1 MLIYSPL
8 LSGSSIVEGTLNV
21 SSGITGSLLGTSSYA
36 VTASYYSGSVGN
48 SISASYASSSTSA
61 SYALFAE
68 TLTTGSKIINGDLN
82 VIGTITA
89 KEIHTTLVTSSV
101 LYESGS
107 SRFGDSLDDTHQF
120 TGSLSITGS
129 LTLNGS
135 KVITTDQTASMS
147 VTASVSSSFA
157 SSSVSASYALTAS
170 YLEGA
175 VDVFPYTGSAV
186 ISGSLQVTGSINDLL
201 LGGGKSGNGI
211 SIGTG
216 SLANNIG
223 AYNIGI
229 GESALEKNTS
239 GLGSVALGYQAL
251 QSSSTANGNVALGY
265 QSQKSTTTGG
275 SNFSIGPL
283 SLSSNTT
290 GNENIAIGNGSLQ
303 TNIIGAKNTAIGTYA
318 LNVATVSGNVAVGT
332 YSLQK
337 VTTGGYNTALGVDTG
352 FNLTTGTNNVMLGAS
367 SSLALTTGGNNTAV
381 GWNSLAGTTVGGT
394 NTAVGY
400 QAGRYISG
408 STTNNGGATNSI
420 YIGYDTRPLSNNQ
433 PNQIVIGYTAIGL
446 GSNST
451 VIGNSST
458 TKALIWGN
466 TTISGSLTASSI
478 TGSIGVNFT
487 QSSPSTTWTIN
498 HNLNN
503 QHPLVQVY
511 GADHNMV
518 IPTNISGSS
527 TNQIIVTFSTAFAG
541 YARVL

>member
-1 MLIYSPL
+1 
-8 LSGSSIVEGTLNV
+8 
-21 SSGITGSLLGTSSYA
+21 
-36 VTASYYSGSVGN
+36 
-48 SISASYASSSTSA
+48 
-61 SYALFAE
+61 
-68 TLTTGSKIINGDLN
+68 
-82 VIGTITA
+82 
-89 KEIHTTLVTSSV
+89 
-101 LYESGS
+101 
-107 SRFGDSLDDTHQF
+107 
-120 TGSLSITGS
+120 
-129 LTLNGS
+129 
-135 KVITTDQTASMS
+135 
-147 VTASVSSSFA
+147 
-157 SSSVSASYALTAS
+157 
-170 YLEGA
+170 
-175 VDVFPYTGSAV
+175 
-186 ISGSLQVTGSINDLL
+186 
-201 LGGGKSGNGI
+201 
-211 SIGTG
+211 
-216 SLANNIG
+216 
-223 AYNIGI
+223 
-229 GESALEKNTS
+229 
-239 GLGSVALGYQAL
+239 
-251 QSSSTANGNVALGY
+251 
-265 QSQKSTTTGG
+265 
-275 SNFSIGPL
+275 
-283 SLSSNTT
+283 
-290 GNENIAIGNGSLQ
+290 
-303 TNIIGAKNTAIGTYA
+303 
-318 LNVATVSGNVAVGT
+318 
-332 YSLQK
+332 
-337 VTTGGYNTALGVDTG
+337 
-352 FNLTTGTNNVMLGAS
+352 MLGAS